1 MPWYLRKNNRYSVK
15 EKKMNPGNSEETD
28 ISQVLGVDQSAPS
41 HRRIK
46 YLIILILLVAGAVT
60 AVIIWKANQ
69 SDSGMQYMTQD
80 VRRGNLTV
88 TVTATGR
95 LEPTNQVDVGSELS
109 GIVAAVEADYND
121 RVRAGQILARLD
133 TSKIEAQILRSN
145 AALAS
150 AEANVQQT
158 KATVIEAGNKLGRL
172 KQVWEMSKGKVPS
185 RDELGTAE
193 AALQRAKAL
202 QAASEAAVA
211 EARATLDV
219 SETDLAKTV
228 IRSPVNGIVLV
239 RAVEPGQTVAASLQA
254 PVLFTLAEDLTKM
267 ELLVNV
273 DEADVGQVSD
283 GLSAEFTVDA
293 YPDRTYTARITQVRF
308 GAQTV
313 EGVVTYETVM
323 SVDNSDLSLR
333 PGMTATADIVVKK
346 IENEILI
353 PNAALRFTPPQK
365 EQPGDLGLID
375 KLIPRRRRRPRSNG
389 AAGAADKGFSKVWV
403 LTEDSKQP
411 VRPLSI
417 KTGLSDG
424 SFTAVIDGSLEPGQQ
439 VIVGMETVN

>member
-1 MPWYLRKNNRYSVK
+1 MKT
-15 EKKMNPGNSEETD
+15 ENSEETD
-28 ISQVLGVDQSAPS
+28 IRQVLGVNQSAPA
-41 HRRIK
+41 HRRRT
-46 YLIILILLVAGAVT
+46 YLIILSLLVAGAVT
-60 AVIIWKANQ
+60 AVIMWKANQ
-69 SDSGMQYMTQD
+69 SESGMQYKTQE

-121 RVRAGQILARLD
+121 RVGAGQVLARLD
-133 TSKIEAQILRSN
+133 TSKIEAQILKSK

-158 KATVIEAGNKLGRL
+158 NATVIEAENKLARL
-172 KQVWEMSKGKVPS
+172 KQVLEMSKGKVPS

-202 QAASEAAVA
+202 RAASEAAVA

-283 GLSAEFTVDA
+283 GQNAEFTVDA
-293 YPDRTYTARITQVRF
+293 YPDRTYTAQITQVRF

-346 IENEILI
+346 IENEVLI

-365 EQPGDLGLID
+365 EQPEDVGLID
-375 KLIPRRRRRPRSNG
+375 KLIPRRRRRPRGNG
-389 AAGAADKGFSKVWV
+389 ASGAANKGGPMVWV
-403 LTEDSKQP
+403 VTEDSKQP
-411 VRPLSI
+411 VRPLPV

-424 SFTAVIDGSLEPGQQ
+424 SFTSVIDGSLEPGQP
-439 VIVGMETVN
+439 VIVGMETENE